1 MIVMLPL
8 HSRAISGVTS
18 ELQDR
23 VSFRVAV
30 EEISAGSAM
39 RVSPASKAPAND
51 LADDVKR
58 DMIDPD
64 QQDDGSNNQT
74 VSYDMV
80 ANEVKEEEQ
89 ARQEASK
96 LETQVKS
103 EEVKHK
109 PPTGLI
115 FTSPSVIVSQ
125 GAPNRAVAKLF
136 LKAAHNSG
144 HRFSQDSL
152 SNIPQQKNVRVDVT
166 V

>member
-1 MIVMLPL
+1 MLPL

-23 VSFRVAV
+23 VSFRAAV
-30 EEISAGSAM
+30 REISAGGAV
-39 RVSPASKAPAND
+39 RISPASKAPAND

-64 QQDDGSNNQT
+64 PQDDGSNNQT

-80 ANEVKEEEQ
+80 ANEVKEEEL
-89 ARQEASK
+89 ARKESTK
-96 LETQVKS
+96 LEVESKS
-103 EEVKHK
+103 EEIKHK
-109 PPTGLI
+109 PPIGLD

-136 LKAAHNSG
+136 LKAARNSG
-144 HRFSQDSL
+144 HNFSQDSIA
-152 SNIPQQKNVRVDVT
+152 NIPQQKNVRVDVT
-166 V
+166 I